1 MSPRV
6 VPQRSRPLG
15 RLIVALAPLLGACD
29 LVSNAATG
37 GGDTLYV
44 AVAAARTGSGAA
56 YVRGAELAIETLNA
70 TRAEGTRPV
79 GLRLP
84 PDQPLTQVALA
95 ARFRDDPAVVGVV
108 GHTGS
113 GQTTEAAP
121 VYADV
126 EHDGRDALVA
136 VTPTATNPRV
146 TLANEWIFRVC
157 PTDDD
162 AARALARYAY
172 DSLGARRVAII
183 YRNDLFGR
191 GFTRVFEPQA
201 RRMGMEIVE
210 RDPYLAGA
218 TEWDAY
224 AGRLARRAPDAVIV
238 AGGAPDV
245 RDLVRAFRKAGI
257 DPAIIGSDDVAG
269 LASDTADAREFAGVR
284 FAAFYLPDAKA
295 PKEGVEFARRYRA
308 RFREEPNHRA
318 ALSYDATM
326 LIGSAAIASDGDRRR
341 VRDALARIGTT
352 RRAHAGVTGS
362 IAFDSTR
369 GARGK
374 PVVVGT
380 VRPVP
385 APTTRV
391 ASRSGR

>member
-1 MSPRV
+1 MSLTPPTRF
-6 VPQRSRPLG
+6 RATLLARHL
-15 RLIVALAPLLGACD
+15 ALAALTVLAACGGA
-29 LVSNAATG
+29 SAGGGSG

-44 AVAAARTGSGAA
+44 AVAATRTATGAA

-70 TRAEGTRPV
+70 TREEGMRPV
-79 GLRLP
+79 GVRLP
-84 PDQPLTQVALA
+84 PDEPLTQVGIA

-121 VYADV
+121 VYGDV

-162 AARALARYAY
+162 AARALARYAH
-172 DSLGARRVAII
+172 DSLRARRVAII

-201 RRMGMEIVE
+201 RSMGMEIVE

-218 TEWDAY
+218 TEFDAY

-245 RDLVRAFRKAGI
+245 RDIVRAFRKAGI

-284 FAAFYLPDAKA
+284 FASFYLPDATTR
-295 PKEGVEFARRYRA
+295 EGASFARRYRA
-308 RFREEPNHRA
+308 RWNEEPNHRA
-318 ALSYDATM
+318 ALAYDAAM
-326 LIGSAAIASDGDRRR
+326 LIGRAAQAAGGDRRAI
-341 VRDALARIGTT
+341 RDHLARTGGAA
-352 RRAHAGVTGS
+352 RAHDGATGS
-362 IAFDSTR
+362 IAFDATR
-369 GARGK
+369 GAVGK
-374 PVVVGT
+374 PVVVGV
-380 VRPVP
+380 VRPR
-385 APTTRV
+385 ATAV
-391 ASRSGR
+391 ASRSAR